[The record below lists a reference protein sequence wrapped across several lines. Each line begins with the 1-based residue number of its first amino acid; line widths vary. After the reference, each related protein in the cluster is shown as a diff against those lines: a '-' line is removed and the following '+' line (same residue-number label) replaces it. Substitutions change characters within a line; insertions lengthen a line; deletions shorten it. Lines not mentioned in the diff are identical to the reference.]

1 MQTENGSGTL
11 AIFLKACGHNL
22 CVSSQSY
29 ETFYFQDRSDVKK
42 LEVFLIIL
50 SNTRYLDLEQVWGI
64 SGTSVVPN
72 AQNQGTSE
80 GVFG

>member
-29 ETFYFQDRSDVKK
+29 ETFYFQDRSDEDVLRVTKQA
-42 LEVFLIIL
+42 E
-50 SNTRYLDLEQVWGI
+50 EGWGCRKSTGERDREG
-64 SGTSVVPN
+64 SG
-72 AQNQGTSE
+72 
-80 GVFG
+80 